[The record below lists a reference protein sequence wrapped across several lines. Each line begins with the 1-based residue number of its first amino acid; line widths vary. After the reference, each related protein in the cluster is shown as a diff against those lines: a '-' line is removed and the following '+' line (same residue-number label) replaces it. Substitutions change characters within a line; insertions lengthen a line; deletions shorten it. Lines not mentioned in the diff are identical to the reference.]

1 MCRGAPPSLVAVSSA
16 SLSGLRAISGECGR
30 ESTKIAKKIYAL
42 FGEFHAREKAWTSS
56 KNSCDEDFI
65 FGLIYF

>member
-1 MCRGAPPSLVAVSSA
+1 M
-16 SLSGLRAISGECGR
+16 
-30 ESTKIAKKIYAL
+30 YAL
-42 FGEFHAREKAWTSS
+42 FGELCGVEIVVTSS

>member
-1 MCRGAPPSLVAVSSA
+1 MCRGAPPSLVAFSCVA
-16 SLSGLRAISGECGR
+16 LPCLRAMSCECGR

-42 FGEFHAREKAWTSS
+42 FGEFHAREKAVTSS